1 MTFEVSHWSG
11 RLGNNIQQVANCI
24 MAAQKY
30 QSSFIQ
36 KLDHEIISKYTVSF
50 NPMTGISQW
59 SGKGRYYAWE
69 GLVHCEKGIVE
80 GGNETGVDRDYIY
93 ANMRRTCLDWIA
105 PFLNIPRNKEP
116 IGDDTIVMHLRSGDN
131 YHRIFDPP
139 TNYVPNPLIFYLNLI
154 ESFEKCILI
163 TEPDDKN
170 PIVHELKKID
180 KVQIQSSTVAEDF
193 ATLMSAKNLALSG
206 VGTFAM
212 AAALCSSEIKN
223 LYTTDLLLTEHLNY
237 TMLFNTDVEVHVME
251 LGDDYIPVLPCSWAN
266 TEEQRQFILDYR

>member
-11 RLGNNIQQVANCI
+11 RLGNNVQQVANCI
-24 MAAQKY
+24 MAAEKY

-80 GGNETGVDRDYIY
+80 GGNEIGVDRDYIY
-93 ANMRRTCLDWIA
+93 ANMRRICLEWVA
-105 PFLNIPRNKEP
+105 PFLQIPRNKQP

-193 ATLMSAKNLALSG
+193 ATLMSAKNVALSG

-212 AAALCSSEIKN
+212 AAALCSSQIEN

-237 TMLFNTDVEVHVME
+237 TMLINTDVEVHVME
-251 LGDDYIPVLPCSWAN
+251 LGDDYIPVIPCSWAN

>member
-11 RLGNNIQQVANCI
+11 RLGNNVQQVANCI
-24 MAAQKY
+24 MAAEKY
-30 QSSFIQ
+30 QSTFMQ
-36 KLDHEIISKYTVSF
+36 RLDHDIISNYTVDF
-50 NPMTGISQW
+50 NTMTGISQW
-59 SGKGRYYAWE
+59 SGKGRYYCWE
-69 GLVHCEKGIVE
+69 PLIHCEKGIHE

-93 ANMRRTCLDWIA
+93 ANMRRICKEYVA
-105 PFLNIPRNKEP
+105 PFLKLPEKKT
-116 IGDDTIVMHLRSGDN
+116 IGDETIVMHLRSGDN
-131 YHRIFDPP
+131 YHRIFNPP

-212 AAALCSSEIKN
+212 AAALCSSNIEN

-251 LGDDYIPVLPCSWAN
+251 LGEDYIPVIPCSWAN